1 MIDEYETIGDFER
14 ISDHAVNVL
23 ESAEELQSKKLSFS
37 PAAMAEYQTLA
48 RATRRILHLS
58 LDSFRQDDPVQ
69 AAQVEPLE
77 QVIDTLKEELRTRHI
92 LRMRRGQCSIEAG
105 FVWVDLLTDLE
116 RTSDHCSNVAGCVI
130 DAGRHNLN
138 LHETLRAAQ
147 TQDPDYAGR
156 FRAYAQEY
164 CLPEGE

>member
-1 MIDEYETIGDFER
+1 
-14 ISDHAVNVL
+14 
-23 ESAEELQSKKLSFS
+23 
-37 PAAMAEYQTLA
+37 MA
-48 RATRRILHLS
+48 
-58 LDSFRQDDPVQ
+58 Q
-69 AAQVEPLE
+69 AAKLVHQKTKALVHCDAV
-77 QVIDTLKEELRTRHI
+77 QGFLKVSFTPKEL
-92 LRMRRGQCSIEAG
+92 G
-105 FVWVDLLTDLE
+105 VDLLTDLE